1 MLYYYA
7 TNTWGG
13 GGRMKQVQKDAVCFV
28 VGAGCVAPD
37 LRLSVCRNDLLIAAD
52 AGWLT
57 VEKMGLDPH
66 LVVGDFDSLGHR
78 PDHPNTV
85 TLPTVK
91 DDTDMHAAIKLGLE
105 RGYTR
110 FALYGG
116 TGGRLAHTL
125 ANLQLLDG
133 LAREDCRGF
142 LVGDGTVATAV
153 HGGALDFPA
162 YMSGYLSVFCTS
174 GRAEGV
180 TLSGLKY
187 ELDNET
193 LTGSF
198 PLGVSN
204 EFVGV
209 SACVEV
215 AHGVLLTLWQADDIT
230 DELLRTL

>member
-1 MLYYYA
+1 MPV
-7 TNTWGG
+7 T
-13 GGRMKQVQKDAVCFV
+13 VPKDAVCFI
-28 VGAGCVAPD
+28 VGAGTMDPE
-37 LRLSVCRNDLLIAAD
+37 LRLSLRPDDLLIAAD
-52 AGWLT
+52 GGFRM
-57 VEKMGLDPH
+57 VERMGIAPH
-66 LVVGDFDSLGHR
+66 LVIGDFDSLGGR
-78 PDHPNTV
+78 PEHPNTV
-85 TLPTVK
+85 VLPTVK
-91 DDTDMHAAIKLGLE
+91 DETDMCAAIKLGRE

-142 LVGDGTVATAV
+142 LVGEGTVATAV
-153 HGGALDFPA
+153 HNSELNFPA
-162 YMSGYLSVFCTS
+162 HMSGYLSVFCTS

-187 ELDNET
+187 ELSDET

-209 SACVEV
+209 PARVAVADGSLLALWRGDNVE
-215 AHGVLLTLWQADDIT
+215 
-230 DELLRTL
+230 ENLLRAL